1 MRFAKKHYLNLFLS
15 SSLLLLVS
23 FLGPHSRSGVCA
35 SKQIHLDAQAKFIS
49 HGGTVE
55 SCNTFPLVEKR
66 PSVMFNGKG
75 NKNGKKINRSRGTVK
90 RATLLQNELN
100 SDVEPSGLRNDYDC
114 QNSLHRV
121 DYFALLWW
129 RIKTLT

>member
-49 HGGTVE
+49 HGGIVE

-66 PSVMFNGKG
+66 PSVMFNGK
-75 NKNGKKINRSRGTVK
+75 KINRSKGTVK

-100 SDVEPSGLRNDYDC
+100 SDVEPCGLRNDYDC

-121 DYFALLWW
+121 DYFALLWS

>member
-1 MRFAKKHYLNLFLS
+1 MFLS

-23 FLGPHSRSGVCA
+23 VLGPHSCSGVRA

-55 SCNTFPLVEKR
+55 SCITFPLVENR
-66 PSVMFNGKG
+66 PSVMFNGND
-75 NKNGKKINRSRGTVK
+75 NKNGKKINRSKGTVK

-100 SDVEPSGLRNDYDC
+100 SDVEPSGLKNEYDC

-121 DYFALLWW
+121 DYFAILWS